1 MSDLSRPWK
10 LRYVLQSEDKLGYIE
25 STTVFEQFHCS
36 YEDAKRVND
45 LMGYG
50 GAITNINGKK
60 SQDKGDKDE

>member
-1 MSDLSRPWK
+1 MSNLSRPWK

-36 YEDAKRVND
+36 YEEAKWVND

-50 GAITNINGKK
+50 RTITNINGKK
-60 SQDKGDKDE
+60 SQDRSIKDE

>member
-25 STTVFEQFHCS
+25 STTVFEEFYCS
-36 YEDAKRVND
+36 YESAKWVND

-50 GAITNINGKK
+50 GTITNINGKK
-60 SQDKGDKDE
+60 SQNRSIKDE